1 MQLKKAWP
9 LGLLALAIGQANAEQ
24 AQLETQ
30 VVTATRMQED
40 IGSIPQS
47 VMVIEGE
54 KLAQQLK
61 AGQSVE
67 QILATMVPGM
77 GPADNSMTNFYQ
89 KLRGR
94 QTLILIDGV
103 AQRSSRNVS
112 RQFSTIHPNNIER
125 IEVVSGASSVY
136 GAGATGGII
145 NIITKNA
152 SGELRMNTTVQLK
165 QYEGGNDDSLV
176 YGVSQSVEGGNEVL
190 SGGAYLNYEKT
201 GVFIDADGD
210 QIAPDRNQVA
220 SDDAET
226 IDLLLKGT
234 FKIDAHKQI
243 SATAAYFNQ
252 EKDSDY
258 APGFSENTYQLQVP
272 VGDVLFPLDTN
283 VPDSWVTPIGSS
295 GFEPY
300 AKKGLNLSDQPKNER
315 KALTL
320 DFQDQNFF
328 GQRLLVQSEYR
339 ESEYRYFPYP
349 SSNLLYDFDW
359 NGVVSS
365 VLGGESTTNAL
376 IMNLNGLDAVV
387 NQSTIETEVWD
398 SKVVL
403 TTPTFATPVGG
414 LSVTY
419 GLDYT
424 QDTGRQVATEY
435 DFEALRASGYTD
447 YEKTGNEY
455 QAGPES
461 ETSTIAGYF
470 QSELNVNEMLTLR
483 AGLRYEQTEVE
494 IESFIN
500 DTDVQAAAFYDSV
513 ADEQAVQAYATQLGV
528 TPEQLIASIYGP
540 LSFDPEN
547 PLKTV
552 TTSSLVEHE
561 GGKKDYDAWLANAGA
576 VVQVLPNHQVFV
588 NYSQGYTVP
597 DLSRLLRSVTY
608 LTEAGDKTDVLTN
621 FNVDATKTYSTEL
634 GWRGFGERWNAF
646 ATVFQNESDQTVL
659 FDRVSGEVNIATQ
672 NERFWGFETG
682 LNLDVTHEI
691 EAGIAYAYTRGES
704 EDEDEGWYSLG
715 VDRVSPT
722 KWTTFVGYNK
732 AGQYNVRLQTQ
743 TLLNYSKG
751 HNEAPDDTTAAQ
763 TVPFKGYTLVDL
775 MGSVNLPVG
784 ELGLSVSNLMNQE
797 YTPLYNQVR
806 GYPSTGASSW
816 LPGTGRMYAVSYS
829 IDY

>member
-234 FKIDAHKQI
+234 FKIDADKQI

-258 APGFSENTYQLQVP
+258 APGFSENTYVDSST
-272 VGDVLFPLDTN
+272 GFPLDTN
-283 VPDSWVTPIGSS
+283 VPDSWVTPIGASV
-295 GFEPY
+295 FEPY
-300 AKKGLNLSDQPKNER
+300 AKKGLSLSDQPKNER

-328 GQRLLVQSEYR
+328 GQRLLVQTEYR

-349 SSNLLYDFDW
+349 SSNLRYDFDW
-359 NGVVSS
+359 QGAATSL
-365 VLGGESTTNAL
+365 LGGADTTTAL
-376 IMNLNGLDAVV
+376 LTNFNGLDAVV

-398 SKVVL
+398 TKVVL
-403 TTPTFATPVGG
+403 TTPTFATPAGG

-424 QDTGRQVATEY
+424 QDTGRQIATEY

-461 ETSTIAGYF
+461 ETTTIAGYF

-483 AGLRYEQTEVE
+483 AGLRYEQTEAE
-494 IESFIN
+494 IESFVN
-500 DTDVQAAAFYDSV
+500 DTDAQAAAFYDAAANDPS
-513 ADEQAVQAYATQLGV
+513 VQALAALNNITAQQL
-528 TPEQLIASIYGP
+528 LDSIY
-540 LSFDPEN
+540 
-547 PLKTV
+547 
-552 TTSSLVEHE
+552 TTTLGIPTLYGDTIVEHE

-608 LTEAGDKTDVLTN
+608 LTEAGDETDVLTN